1 MFKRSATAS
10 LTVSALLLILILS
23 PSALAVE
30 PIGPNDLIYFIMTDR
45 FNDAAPNE
53 FYANKKDASGY
64 HGGDFQGIIEKLDY
78 IESLGFTAIWISP
91 VVDNQSG
98 GYHGYWAM
106 DFYKVEE
113 HFGSMDDLKRLVD
126 EAHMRGMK
134 VVFDI
139 VINHTGSL
147 HPYVYDR
154 PDWFHA
160 RRLIT
165 DWNDLQQVENG
176 WLAGLPDL
184 DQSNPEVME
193 YLTDMAL
200 WWIDQTGVDGYR
212 IDTVKHVQKEYMAEF
227 VRAIKALHP
236 GFYLIGE
243 VFDGN
248 AANIEGYRSTGID
261 GFLDFPMYYGI
272 SDTLAKNGG
281 PEALGKAVVSG
292 SMYSNRNLMG
302 TFIDNHDVPRFVNR
316 LDEPAKKLLQALA
329 VTMTYTGIPVL
340 YYGTEIALPGGYDPD
355 NRKDMVFEENEIT
368 RAVRKL
374 TGIRKEN
381 PELVYG
387 DIDLI
392 GLGPEGFAYQRTYGG
407 SSTVLLLNLSGDT
420 LDFSFMLPYAS
431 AFSSYVDLYDPSVG
445 GAITGG
451 SIKLTAAPRSFY
463 ILKLR

>member
-1 MFKRSATAS
+1 
-10 LTVSALLLILILS
+10 
-23 PSALAVE
+23 
-30 PIGPNDLIYFIMTDR
+30 
-45 FNDAAPNE
+45 
-53 FYANKKDASGY
+53 
-64 HGGDFQGIIEKLDY
+64 
-78 IESLGFTAIWISP
+78 
-91 VVDNQSG
+91 
-98 GYHGYWAM
+98 
-106 DFYKVEE
+106 
-113 HFGSMDDLKRLVD
+113 
-126 EAHMRGMK
+126 
-134 VVFDI
+134 
-139 VINHTGSL
+139 
-147 HPYVYDR
+147 
-154 PDWFHA
+154 
-160 RRLIT
+160 
-165 DWNDLQQVENG
+165 
-176 WLAGLPDL
+176 
-184 DQSNPEVME
+184 
-193 YLTDMAL
+193 
-200 WWIDQTGVDGYR
+200 
-212 IDTVKHVQKEYMAEF
+212 
-227 VRAIKALHP
+227 
-236 GFYLIGE
+236 
-243 VFDGN
+243 
-248 AANIEGYRSTGID
+248 
-261 GFLDFPMYYGI
+261 MYYGI
-272 SDTLAKNGG
+272 SDTLAKDGG

-316 LDEPAKKLLQALA
+316 LDEPAKRLLQALA